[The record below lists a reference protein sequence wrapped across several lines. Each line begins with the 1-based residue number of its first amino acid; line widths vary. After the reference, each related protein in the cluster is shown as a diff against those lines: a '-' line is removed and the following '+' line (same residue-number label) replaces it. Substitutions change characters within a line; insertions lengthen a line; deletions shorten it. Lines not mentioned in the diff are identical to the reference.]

1 MILSIIGII
10 LGLIAI
16 GLFIWLRKDQQMDNG
31 LHAAE
36 VDHIHQGM
44 NALMNDFNNYQ
55 VETDRKIAEL
65 EKQLNLKIGSTY
77 REHDK
82 LRKDQTMDS
91 DLHSVETDHIHQG
104 MNALMNDFNHYQV
117 ETDRKIAEL
126 EKKLENKTNKTDR
139 KIDKVIK
146 NMPAMVGKV
155 VGQIEL
161 AQEKINR

>member
-65 EKQLNLKIGSTY
+65 EKQLNLKI
-77 REHDK
+77 
-82 LRKDQTMDS
+82 
-91 DLHSVETDHIHQG
+91 
-104 MNALMNDFNHYQV
+104 
-117 ETDRKIAEL
+117 
-126 EKKLENKTNKTDR
+126 
-139 KIDKVIK
+139 
-146 NMPAMVGKV
+146 
-155 VGQIEL
+155 
-161 AQEKINR
+161 